1 MSFRFSSG
9 TMDSMAGVFA
19 PPKKYRLGTGGGSA
33 KAPKV
38 GGTMLGMAVASM
50 IAKPGPSSGGSRP
63 SAQSKF
69 AFGGG
74 TRTRMSGR
82 AVMTS
87 ERTGRRVSEVMVR
100 ITGRQTGGSHV
111 LANFS
116 YISRLGHGEEN
127 ELGLETS
134 EGEVVRDGREMQ
146 LIAKEWQ
153 EAEMD
158 GNARRKGATSI
169 SMILSMPAGTDPEKL
184 KAAALE
190 FARDEFANR
199 PWVAA
204 LHVDRDH
211 PHVHLTFARRDYD
224 GRRFHPDRDDLFRY
238 RQRFAEKLREQGIEA
253 NATPARARG
262 IDAKHEHIAVQK
274 MRDKGLVPRI
284 DVSRADRAQRLREQG
299 IADPVEAVLAS
310 RQAIVRAT
318 YVRSIS
324 ELSTSPSV
332 ADQAVA
338 QSLGR
343 FVATMPAPEAN
354 SARAMRD
361 SQEARAEKEAP
372 DVASSREA
380 GDRSTDRA
388 PSPLDRLKALRAKAE
403 ALDVVSAKS
412 NERANAPPQNQ
423 SAELAERLRTI
434 RERAAAQPDQAE
446 TEASTEGITE
456 RMQTLLH
463 EFSEPPQAPDL
474 TRAHDIVRQAQERD
488 IARREQERDIDRD
501 GPSR

>member
-1 MSFRFSSG
+1 MTFRFSSG

-38 GGTMLGMAVASM
+38 GGTMVGLAVASM
-50 IAKPGPSSGGSRP
+50 VAKPTASSGGSRP

-87 ERTGRRVSEVMVR
+87 ERTGRRVAEVMVR
-100 ITGRQTGGSHV
+100 ITGRQHGGGHV

-116 YISRLGHGEEN
+116 YISRLGHGAEH

-134 EGEVVRDGREMQ
+134 EGDVVRDAREMQ
-146 LIAKEWQ
+146 LIAKEWH

-169 SMILSMPAGTDPEKL
+169 SMILSMPTGTDPEKV

-211 PHVHLTFARRDYD
+211 PHVHVTFARRDYD

-262 IDAKHEHIAVQK
+262 IDPKHEHIAVQK
-274 MRDKGLVPRI
+274 MRDMGQVPRI
-284 DVSRADRAQRLREQG
+284 DVSRAERAQRLRKQG
-299 IADPVEAVLAS
+299 ITDPVEAVLAS
-310 RQAIVRAT
+310 RQATVRAT

-338 QSLGR
+338 QSLER

-354 SARAMRD
+354 SARAMRE
-361 SQEARAEKEAP
+361 SQEARAEKKPPEVEGSLKIGGPSA
-372 DVASSREA
+372 DQAM
-380 GDRSTDRA
+380 
-388 PSPLDRLKALRAKAE
+388 SPLDRLRALRTKAE
-403 ALDVVSAKS
+403 ALDHASATS
-412 NERANAPPQNQ
+412 REEADAPGQVHSTQ
-423 SAELAERLRTI
+423 IAERLRTI
-434 RERAAAQPDQAE
+434 RERAAAKPG
-446 TEASTEGITE
+446 EAQTEGITE
-456 RMQTLLH
+456 RIQTLLN
-463 EFSEPPQAPDL
+463 ETSDPPQAPDL
-474 TRAHDIVRQAQERD
+474 GRAQDIVRQAQERD
-488 IARREQERDIDRD
+488 IARREHERDLDRD